1 MIEYSEPKRRSQLE
15 AGKPVEREKEFDSTL
30 VNCIPA
36 LRKEARR
43 LTRLTGDSHLAKDL
57 VQTALE
63 KAMHDR
69 EKFLDAPTNQ
79 SAMESWMTVILQNTF
94 RDHWRHVNKN
104 VEDGRKEAQD
114 AVEITDDQG
123 KESGDALDQR
133 RTVQRALDIM
143 SGLTP
148 RQRQA
153 MELTILEGKEE
164 REVANAMRTGI
175 GSVKTQ
181 LSRGRANIVNQLTPD
196 DLDIIRSAT
205 NKPLRGTGAEGV
217 DNLEP

>member
-1 MIEYSEPKRRSQLE
+1 MEELSGQPQKLDDKDFE
-15 AGKPVEREKEFDSTL
+15 AGLKQFRPIL
-30 VNCIPA
+30 
-36 LRKEARR
+36 LRRAHIMMHKTEDAEEA
-43 LTRLTGDSHLAKDL
+43 
-57 VQTALE
+57 VQTTME
-63 KAMHDR
+63 KAWAAR
-69 EKFLDAPTNQ
+69 KSF
-79 SAMESWMTVILQNTF
+79 
-94 RDHWRHVNKN
+94 
-104 VEDGRKEAQD
+104 DGRFFFTWVRKILDNTIKDMLRAAEVRKDITAENYENATENEEGELIDTNRYTGVSADKEL
-114 AVEITDDQG
+114 
-123 KESGDALDQR
+123 GDVLDQR
-133 RTVQRALDIM
+133 RAAQKALGIM

-205 NKPLRGTGAEGV
+205 NKPLKGTGAE
-217 DNLEP
+217 DANNL